1 LISIKK
7 LIILIYDYFL
17 KICIYFRKIY
27 LIIIINS
34 FSNNF
39 IYKKYKS
46 RLFNEYI
53 FNKNFKTTKPICYTI
68 ICYLK
73 KIFLIDSS
81 ILWIGLL
88 VVYLYFTITIINT
101 RIYKFWINNLM
112 FNKKIINVKMASF
125 LFKKSLSKINIKY
138 PVTPVMLELLKFWN
152 LAESIYYSP
161 NTSIIFKTWFHS
173 GKFFIIKFFNSIK
186 LKISVTNTSWN
197 SLKKSYKRWFIIKF
211 YYFLN
216 FDLNMNVNKM
226 LTEYKTKNLK
236 INIKDSLN
244 LQEQI
249 IYSRFHYF
257 DIIVRLSNFDFYFQS
272 HKLLILCYVEL
283 AKNLLKKTLILFK
296 NIIINGLFQKIEY
309 SKKNMKI
316 FIIQIP
322 KIISKEIE
330 KSTMHLIDIKMIYF
344 IGFLLRYT
352 NIEHSSIILAR
363 PYYKENKFRVI
374 LRCKYLVYY

>member
-1 LISIKK
+1 
-7 LIILIYDYFL
+7 
-17 KICIYFRKIY
+17 
-27 LIIIINS
+27 
-34 FSNNF
+34 
-39 IYKKYKS
+39 
-46 RLFNEYI
+46 
-53 FNKNFKTTKPICYTI
+53 
-68 ICYLK
+68 
-73 KIFLIDSS
+73 
-81 ILWIGLL
+81 
-88 VVYLYFTITIINT
+88 
-101 RIYKFWINNLM
+101 
-112 FNKKIINVKMASF
+112 
-125 LFKKSLSKINIKY
+125 
-138 PVTPVMLELLKFWN
+138 
-152 LAESIYYSP
+152 
-161 NTSIIFKTWFHS
+161 
-173 GKFFIIKFFNSIK
+173 
-186 LKISVTNTSWN
+186 
-197 SLKKSYKRWFIIKF
+197 
-211 YYFLN
+211 
-216 FDLNMNVNKM
+216 M